1 MSNNLKL
8 NIKKIYRSTFLFTLL
23 GLLIILSALTVYFQI
38 QILRE
43 SDFPNISNI
52 WSNDTIS
59 SQQSINAP
67 FVLRIPKINIE
78 APVIQNVDPND
89 KKKYNEA
96 LKTGVLHFPG
106 TTLPG
111 QGSNIFIYGHSSS
124 AIDSGPYS
132 KIFVPLDKL
141 QKNDEILVSYN
152 NQEYNYQVVEK
163 KIIDKNDVSVLKPT
177 EKETLT
183 LMTCWP
189 IGTDQKRLIIRA
201 EKKD

>member
-1 MSNNLKL
+1 MLFL
-8 NIKKIYRSTFLFTLL
+8 VFQTTHHFLRIY
-23 GLLIILSALTVYFQI
+23 G
-38 QILRE
+38 
-43 SDFPNISNI
+43 
-52 WSNDTIS
+52 SNDFLKKVDK
-59 SQQSINAP
+59 NNV
-67 FVLRIPKINIE
+67 FCKI
-78 APVIQNVDPND
+78 VSVSW
-89 KKKYNEA
+89 
-96 LKTGVLHFPG
+96 LH
-106 TTLPG
+106 

-201 EKKD
+201 ELKS